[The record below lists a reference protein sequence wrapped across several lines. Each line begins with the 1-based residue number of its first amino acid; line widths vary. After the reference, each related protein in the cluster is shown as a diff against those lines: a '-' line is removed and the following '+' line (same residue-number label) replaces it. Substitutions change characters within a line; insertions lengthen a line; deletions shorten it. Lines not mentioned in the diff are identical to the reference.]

1 MERQFATFFIGN
13 SRFGID
19 ILMVREINRHL
30 DITPTERSPECVR
43 GLLNLRGQLVTVID
57 LGIRLG
63 LGPQKIGPESRC
75 LVLKT
80 SADLASLQES
90 GILDDDTANDVT
102 GLLIDRVGDM
112 ITIDEKELE
121 PPPANMTGVD
131 SKYLSNVV
139 KLEDDLMIALRVG
152 EILQLGS
159 AQKEVSASS
168 GMHR

>member
-19 ILMVREINRHL
+19 ILMIREINRHL
-30 DITPTERSPECVR
+30 EITPTERAPEYVR

-63 LGPQKIGPESRC
+63 LGPQEIGPESRC

-80 SADLASLQES
+80 SSDLAALHDS
-90 GILDDDTANDVT
+90 GKLSDDTANDVI

-112 ITIDEKELE
+112 VTVEESELE
-121 PPPANMTGVD
+121 PPPANISGVD
-131 SKYLSNVV
+131 SKFLSNVA
-139 KLEDDLMIALRVG
+139 KLDEDLMIALRVG
-152 EILQLGS
+152 EILSLES
-159 AQKEVSASS
+159 DQKEAKASA
-168 GMHR
+168 GMIP